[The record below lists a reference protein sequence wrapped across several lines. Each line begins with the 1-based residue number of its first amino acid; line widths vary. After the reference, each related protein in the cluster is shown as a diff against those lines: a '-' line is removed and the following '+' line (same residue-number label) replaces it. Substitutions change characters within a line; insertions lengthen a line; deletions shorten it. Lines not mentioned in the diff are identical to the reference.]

1 MKNALERNFKEGQ
14 YVYVVHYWYTNNG
27 MQAFK
32 TWAKIFEIDES
43 KQVFSAFLYDDTYK
57 VYSFKDYGR
66 LIFDTSNEAEEAA
79 ERLPKPQTIVFQVIG
94 KKVYKKIVIG
104 IDEQYTDGVYDLLS
118 YNEIEKTLNKY
129 EEIDEPIFALSIKSF
144 IFNAILLS

>member
-1 MKNALERNFKEGQ
+1 
-14 YVYVVHYWYTNNG
+14 

-104 IDEQYTDGVYDLLS
+104 IDEQYTDGVYDLVVC
-118 YNEIEKTLNKY
+118 LNKGKDVSTK
-129 EEIDEPIFALSIKSF
+129 EIGHSLF
-144 IFNAILLS
+144 INESDARKQHKR